1 MFCKEGKR
9 KRNEGE
15 EKGKSKKNIIDFVI
29 EKVIE
34 KKGYKSVN
42 LTCNFLVT
50 ESTGF
55 WQDFQAKFLKM
66 EKLTF
71 SIKNMPHTIILKYF
85 DLNVV

>member
-50 ESTGF
+50 ELTGF
-55 WQDFQAKFLKM
+55 GKIFKPNF
-66 EKLTF
+66 
-71 SIKNMPHTIILKYF
+71 
-85 DLNVV
+85 